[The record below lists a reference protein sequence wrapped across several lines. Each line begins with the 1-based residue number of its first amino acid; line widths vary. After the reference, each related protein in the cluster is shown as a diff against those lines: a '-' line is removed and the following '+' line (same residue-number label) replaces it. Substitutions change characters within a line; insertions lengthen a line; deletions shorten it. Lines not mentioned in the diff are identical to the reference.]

1 MRLASI
7 PFDAGAAEEAAQS
20 ACVGPLGD
28 LAAFARHPQAGRVWL
43 ITRGAQPAGGEM
55 APGARWQ
62 APVWGLG
69 RVFGLE
75 HPNHWGGLVDLSTT
89 DEAADCAEHLFRTLH
104 SADSEDQIV
113 FRNGKRLVGRLVQAT
128 ASEAA
133 PIALCADG
141 TYVVTGGFGGLGTAI
156 ARWLAERGAG
166 RIILAGR
173 NPRPLAADF
182 VAAVDAAGSKVVP
195 VRLDVASEVD
205 VSQFLRDLARQGH
218 TVRGIVH
225 AAADLSSA
233 PMTELTENAVASM
246 LRPKLLGTDALER
259 LTRSS
264 ARDFVVLFSSST
276 SLLGA
281 AGLAHYAAANAF
293 LDATAYAAPAVCGRI
308 LAINWG
314 TWSVMRTTTQQTR
327 QSYEASGL
335 QPLLVDEALDLLAR
349 TLPTDARQKMIARV
363 DWSKMK
369 PLQEARRERPFLA
382 DLGTLARMS
391 VVLNTGAAD
400 TLLHRLA
407 DMAEAEREDILTE
420 FVRTRVMATLG
431 SIDEPPSVD
440 IGMFDLGMDSLMAVE
455 LNRSLEAGTGLRL
468 PSTLTFNYPTI
479 RAMAGYLCR
488 AFAQTDGVAQE
499 SRDGQISSTS
509 DAAKESTLTTGLDEL
524 QEDEIVARLVA
535 RLDALK

>member
-1 MRLASI
+1 
-7 PFDAGAAEEAAQS
+7 
-20 ACVGPLGD
+20 
-28 LAAFARHPQAGRVWL
+28 
-43 ITRGAQPAGGEM
+43 M

-75 HPNHWGGLVDLSTT
+75 HPNQWGGLVDLSTT

-104 SADSEDQIV
+104 SADSEDQIA
-113 FRNGKRLVGRLVQAT
+113 FRNGRRLVARLVQAT
-128 ASEAA
+128 TTEAS
-133 PIALCADG
+133 PIALRADG
-141 TYVVTGGFGGLGTAI
+141 TYVVTGGFGGLGGAI

-166 RIILAGR
+166 KIILAGR
-173 NPRPLAADF
+173 NPIPLSAD
-182 VAAVDAAGSKVVP
+182 VIAAVDATGSEVVP
-195 VRLDVASEVD
+195 VRLDVASEAD
-205 VSQFLRDLARQGH
+205 VGQFLRDLARQGH

-233 PMTELTENAVASM
+233 PMTELTQDAVASM
-246 LRPKLLGTDALER
+246 LRPKLMGTDVLER

-308 LAINWG
+308 LAVNWG
-314 TWSVMRTTTQQTR
+314 TWSVMRAITQETR

-382 DLGTLARMS
+382 DLGTMIRISPAGLSTDA
-391 VVLNTGAAD
+391 VD
-400 TLLHRLA
+400 PLLHRLA
-407 DMAEAEREDILTE
+407 DMAEAEREDIVTD
-420 FVRTRVMATLG
+420 FVRIRVMATLG
-431 SIDEPPSVD
+431 SIDEPPSID

-455 LNRSLEAGTGLRL
+455 LKRRLEAGTGLRL

-479 RAMAGYLCR
+479 RAMAGFLCR
-488 AFAQTDGVAQE
+488 ALAQTDDDAQK
-499 SRDGQISSTS
+499 STDGEISSPS
-509 DAAKESTLTTGLDEL
+509 DAAKVSALATGLNEL

-535 RLDALK
+535 RLEALK